1 MSEVYNG
8 QMLNRFTELMDDM
21 QRIYKEVGAICKK
34 NTIHLKCPVNVR
46 NTSIAIWTTMLPT
59 Q

>member
-34 NTIHLKCPVNVR
+34 KYNTLKMSC
-46 NTSIAIWTTMLPT
+46 
-59 Q
+59 